1 MLQRE
6 NASQKKMRL
15 IKKRLIAL
23 QILSHTISQKANLIE
38 RVTWLAR
45 DNFQTTLFVDG

>member
-1 MLQRE
+1 MHR
-6 NASQKKMRL
+6 KKDETD
-15 IKKRLIAL
+15 KKRLIAL

-38 RVTWLAR
+38 IVTWLAR